1 MASMRPRTRKDG
13 STFWEV
19 LFRHDGR
26 QRSLSF
32 ETADHAGKFKELV
45 GLVGAGKALAAYDLA
60 PAPRAANGSSVTVA
74 EWVEHH
80 IEHLIGCERK
90 TIDEYRR
97 FLKRD
102 IAPGLGPIPLMSLT
116 GEHLARWVQELKA
129 KGNSGK
135 TIRNKHGFVSSALN
149 AAVKSGH
156 IAVNPAVGQRL
167 PRTERKEMVFLS
179 KEEYHLL
186 HGCFSDHY
194 KPFVE
199 FLAATGARFSEATA
213 LQPKDIDREGAT
225 VRISRAWKRIP
236 GEGYELGPP
245 KTKRSIRTIGVP
257 RSVFDALDLSH
268 EWLFVNTAGNPVRI
282 YGWRENVWYPA
293 LVKAEEK
300 GLAKRPRVHDLR
312 HTCASWMIHAG
323 VPLPVIQQH
332 LGHESIETT
341 VAVYGHLDRR
351 SMQAAAD
358 AIGRALGG

>member
-45 GLVGAGKALAAYDLA
+45 GLVGPGKALAAYDLA
-60 PAPRAANGSSVTVA
+60 PAPRAANGSGVTVA

-80 IEHLIGCERK
+80 IEHLIGCEQK

-156 IAVNPAVGQRL
+156 IAVNPAAGQRL

-179 KEEYHLL
+179 KEEWPRIQQ
-186 HGCFSDHY
+186 S
-194 KPFVE
+194 PSAPSSE
-199 FLAATGARFSEATA
+199 SPTTSRARFRAHLWCSS
-213 LQPKDIDREGAT
+213 T
-225 VRISRAWKRIP
+225 VRRPTVLPSSSSRLCA
-236 GEGYELGPP
+236 
-245 KTKRSIRTIGVP
+245 TRSEP
-257 RSVFDALDLSH
+257 
-268 EWLFVNTAGNPVRI
+268 W
-282 YGWRENVWYPA
+282 PA
-293 LVKAEEK
+293 SNK
-300 GLAKRPRVHDLR
+300 
-312 HTCASWMIHAG
+312 
-323 VPLPVIQQH
+323 
-332 LGHESIETT
+332 
-341 VAVYGHLDRR
+341 
-351 SMQAAAD
+351 
-358 AIGRALGG
+358 